1 MADYYE
7 DIIVGGVAVGQRLV
21 PDTSGFVPEP
31 KRRITR
37 LAFRNLFTGA
47 EKIAIYTAA
56 ESSVQIR
63 VWLDDLNAAEFVDLD
78 YPATIAGVQ
87 ALEAGGIIAEGRAA
101 EVLAG

>member
-7 DIIVGGVAVGQRLV
+7 DIIRNGVAVGRRLV
-21 PDTSGFVPEP
+21 PDTSGFVPP
-31 KRRITR
+31 APRRITR
-37 LAFRNLFTGA
+37 LAFRNKFTGA

-78 YPATIAGVQ
+78 YPATVAGVQ
-87 ALEAGGIIAEGRAA
+87 ALEAGGLIGEGRAA
-101 EVLAG
+101 AILA